1 MRSGRIADLGHLRYW
16 EAVVSIFNNVT
27 LVFTSS
33 EDAYRFFIHNKHPFA
48 AAIRSLELHFTNPN
62 DHLFLSQVQR
72 EAPNCDADEG
82 RLGAEPDSS
91 AAISGR
97 VKVFGPELWAE
108 LVEALREVT
117 PGLRD
122 LDVAIGGRLQQFQ
135 RNLVLAP
142 LGGCGTEG
150 ENEEEMTDPKDAST
164 WAIPGKVEVVFK
176 TDGLRYLQNAGKMVV
191 QR

>member
-1 MRSGRIADLGHLRYW
+1 MRSGRLADLDHPRYW
-16 EAVVSIFNNVT
+16 EAVASLFNNAT

-62 DHLFLSQVQR
+62 DHLFLSQVRR
-72 EAPNCDADEG
+72 EASDCGADEG

-97 VKVFGPELWAE
+97 IEVFGPELWAE

-122 LDVAIGGRLQQFQ
+122 LDITIGGRLQQFQ
-135 RNLVLAP
+135 RDLVLAP
-142 LGGCGTEG
+142 LGGCAAES
-150 ENEEEMTDPKDAST
+150 ENEDELTDTRDACT

-176 TDGLRYLQNAGKMVV
+176 TDGLRYLQDAGKMVV